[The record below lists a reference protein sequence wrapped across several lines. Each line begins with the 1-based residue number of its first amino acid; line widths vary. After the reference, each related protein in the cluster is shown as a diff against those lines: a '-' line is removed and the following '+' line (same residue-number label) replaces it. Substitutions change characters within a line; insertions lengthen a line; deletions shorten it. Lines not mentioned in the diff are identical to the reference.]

1 MEDYNPLEPNQ
12 LINRFEEMR
21 RLGKE
26 YFFDV
31 DDFEMIADYYM
42 QNGKDQIALEALHIA
57 IGQHS
62 YSSELYVRRAQLY
75 LDNLKLNSAKE
86 DLDVAFS
93 IDTDNPDAFIALA
106 EWYSKKG
113 QHNRAI
119 QNLKRA
125 ADLLESFDEINHL
138 LAQEYLEMANYKKAA
153 EYFKKVLLEDYDDG
167 SALFS
172 LSFCYDMLGET
183 DDLITFLK
191 GYIDDNPYSE
201 LAWHQLGL
209 LYQKSRQYDLAVEAF
224 DYACLIDEYF
234 SAAQY
239 EKARAYE
246 LMGEYEKAIGIYED
260 IMDIEDTNSY
270 AFFRIGL
277 AMKEMGE
284 ETKAVQYLKRA
295 LEEDNESEDILI
307 NLISIFEKNEQWRE
321 ALYYNRK
328 LLNITDA
335 SGVKLYI
342 AYIFNLSGL
351 VDEAVDVLEGLMQC
365 DEVSPEVYFLYSEIM
380 LDMENLDSAINV
392 LLQGNAQFSDN
403 VEFKLRLGSVFYMH
417 EMEDIA
423 KKYFLESYQQNK
435 DLTLEFFK
443 QFPDGFHLLE
453 EELN

>member
-1 MEDYNPLEPNQ
+1 MEDFNPLEPNQ

-21 RLGKE
+21 RLGKV

-62 YSSELYVRRAQLY
+62 YSSELYVRRAQLF
-75 LDNLKLNSAKE
+75 LDNLKLNSAKN
-86 DLDVAFS
+86 DLDTAFS
-93 IDTDNPDAFIALA
+93 IDNDNPDAYIALA
-106 EWYSKKG
+106 EWHSKKG
-113 QHNRAI
+113 QHNRSI
-119 QNLKRA
+119 QNLKKA
-125 ADLLESFDEINHL
+125 AELLESYDEINHL
-138 LAQEYLEMANYKKAA
+138 LAQEYLEMANYKMAA

-183 DDLITFLK
+183 KELIDFLK
-191 GYIDDNPYSE
+191 EYIDENPYSE

-209 LYQKSRQYDLAVEAF
+209 LYQKNRQYELAVEAF

-246 LMGEYEKAIGIYED
+246 LMGEYAKAISIYED
-260 IMDIEDTNSY
+260 IMDIEDTNAY
-270 AFFRIGL
+270 AYFRIGL
-277 AMKEMGE
+277 ALKEMGE
-284 ETKAVQYLKRA
+284 GAKAVQYLKKA
-295 LEEDNESEDILI
+295 LVEDPESEDILI

-328 LLNITDA
+328 LLKITE
-335 SGVKLYI
+335 STGVKLYI
-342 AYIFNLSGL
+342 AYVFNLSGL
-351 VDEAVDVLEGLMQC
+351 VDESIDVLEELMQS
-365 DEVSPEVYFLYSEIM
+365 DDVSAEVYFLYSEIM
-380 LDMENLDSAINV
+380 LDTENMDTAVNA
-392 LLQGNAQFSDN
+392 LLQGNIEFPEN
-403 VEFKLRLGSVFYMH
+403 LEFKLRLGSIFYMY

-423 KKYFLESYQQNK
+423 KKYFLESYLLNK
-435 DLTLEFFK
+435 DFTLDFFK